1 MPDKK
6 TILLTNDDGF
16 HARGI
21 KCLYDA
27 LSTRYDVTVAAPE
40 KEQSG
45 VSHTFTFM
53 KPLVFREAG
62 ESDQM
67 PGYIIQGAPADC
79 VKFAVSTLMKKMPDI
94 IVSGINDGDN
104 SGIAAFYSGTV
115 AATREGAF
123 YGIPSF
129 AFSMF
134 NRRNQYMER
143 YAAMAPG
150 LIEKIL
156 GAPHPPLDTRVFYNV
171 NFPACNPDESKGVRV
186 TWQSMANYE
195 DYYKRIDDE
204 KDPSY
209 GGYNVYGDRNGME
222 KSNAFDARAV
232 LNGYIAVTPM
242 SIDSTAHWMMPYLKD
257 IVEV

>member
-79 VKFAVSTLMKKMPDI
+79 VKFAVSTLMKKI
-94 IVSGINDGDN
+94 ARHHRFRHKRRRQFGD
-104 SGIAAFYSGTV
+104 
-115 AATREGAF
+115 R
-123 YGIPSF
+123 
-129 AFSMF
+129 
-134 NRRNQYMER
+134 
-143 YAAMAPG
+143 G
-150 LIEKIL
+150 LLFRHGRGDARGRVLRHTEL
-156 GAPHPPLDTRVFYNV
+156 RVFHV
-171 NFPACNPDESKGVRV
+171 QQ
-186 TWQSMANYE
+186 T
-195 DYYKRIDDE
+195 
-204 KDPSY
+204 
-209 GGYNVYGDRNGME
+209 
-222 KSNAFDARAV
+222 
-232 LNGYIAVTPM
+232 
-242 SIDSTAHWMMPYLKD
+242 
-257 IVEV
+257 